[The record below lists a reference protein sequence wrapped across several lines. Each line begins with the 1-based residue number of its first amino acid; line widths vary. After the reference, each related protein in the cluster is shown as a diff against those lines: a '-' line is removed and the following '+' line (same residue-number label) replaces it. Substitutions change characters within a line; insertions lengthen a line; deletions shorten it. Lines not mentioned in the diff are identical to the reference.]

1 MGDSQPPIRSGEA
14 SPVPPPRRRYSGD
27 EATWLDGYD
36 DFFGAA
42 DEAADGWITAEG
54 AMDGSGAASAAD
66 EWGDNQRSEVAH
78 GAIRGG
84 NQRGDAPA
92 ATPPGRWVLTL
103 G

>member
-1 MGDSQPPIRSGEA
+1 
-14 SPVPPPRRRYSGD
+14 
-27 EATWLDGYD
+27 
-36 DFFGAA
+36 
-42 DEAADGWITAEG
+42 
-54 AMDGSGAASAAD
+54 MDGAGAASAAD